1 MHPTTLFTVAA
12 LLLLL
17 QTPATADETIRCG
30 SRIVRI
36 GDTAAEV
43 AGKCGAADSTRT
55 WSETRTETIWDK
67 GYAIER
73 QVLIVYDE
81 WLYNL
86 GRNRLVRELVFT
98 DGRLSQIATS
108 GYGK

>member
-1 MHPTTLFTVAA
+1 MRPIASFALTVALLAPA
-12 LLLLL
+12 LLQAD
-17 QTPATADETIRCG
+17 QTFRCG

-43 AGKCGAADSTRT
+43 SDKCGPADSSRT

-73 QVLIVYDE
+73 QILIVYDE
-81 WLYNL
+81 WLYDL
-86 GRNRLVRELVFT
+86 GRNRLVRQLTFT
-98 DGRLSQIATS
+98 DGRLSKVDTS